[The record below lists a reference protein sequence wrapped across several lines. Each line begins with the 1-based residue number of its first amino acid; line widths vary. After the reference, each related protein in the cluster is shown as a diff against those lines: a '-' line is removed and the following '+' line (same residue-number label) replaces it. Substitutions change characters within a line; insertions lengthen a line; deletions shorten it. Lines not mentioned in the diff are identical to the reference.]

1 MKSLFEIL
9 GALHSAGLRDEY
21 LALRNYID
29 ERDALLDQQN
39 GAFTVIAGKYEGYDL
54 NYKYSES
61 FDTLDEAIA
70 AYDKVNDYPWAEIN
84 YKGRVLKV
92 H

>member
-1 MKSLFEIL
+1 MKSLFEIM

-21 LALRNYID
+21 LALRHYID

-39 GAFTVIAGKYEGYDL
+39 GAFTVIAG
-54 NYKYSES
+54 KYSES